1 MSTFHKWSDIR
12 PGIVESLG
20 GEEALADARQQTQA
34 YVDGY
39 RLAERGRS
47 LSVTQTDNADRMG
60 VSESRVCRVAGTGGS
75 TAD

>member
-20 GEEALADARQQTQA
+20 GEEALEDARQQTQA

-39 RLAERGRS
+39 RLAERRRS
-47 LSVTQTDNADRMG
+47 LGMTQTDVPDRMG
-60 VSESRVCRVAGTGGS
+60 VSKSCICHVAETDGS